1 MKAFL
6 ATSPRNAEE
15 TKRVAKI
22 LNSNGVECACSV
34 SGTDTLQGAALFT
47 QYAEQIGSAD
57 FFLTIQKQI
66 GIDTAVEI
74 GIAHALGKRCY
85 VIVYDKR
92 DIGPDD
98 TMAYHAAG
106 RRISEGELESVINGL
121 KTSMDVGDGLPFH
134 ICDAREHFIGVVRDL
149 NRSFESGRMVDAHYV
164 SELENSLR
172 SRFDQS
178 VVLTSSGTS
187 ALSLTLQA
195 ILGTKREVV
204 VPSLTF
210 PATIQAVLN
219 AGGKPVYADVQ
230 KDSWTL
236 CPEDVSRKCGEKC
249 GAILPVHLFGVPADL
264 GALEKIGQT
273 AGVPVVYD
281 ACQAFGST
289 YKDSEIGAGR
299 CPEVFSLDATKIVTG
314 GLGGFVSADDGL
326 TERIRVMKNLGCSQ
340 HVPVERGTNS
350 RVLEFTAILALRSL
364 RSLDRRMAE
373 RQGIANEYESLIE
386 DLPFIESQTC
396 PQGSVTNHQMYGVL
410 VNQGIGAK
418 AQGAFRALAAA
429 GLGSRVFAPI
439 LLHKDPIFGGHPS
452 IHLPVTE
459 RIAPRLLCL
468 PIHHLVTPE
477 HVSKIGNILRGLS

>member
-1 MKAFL
+1 MKAFV

-15 TKRVAKI
+15 ARRVAKI

-34 SGTDTLQGAALFT
+34 ADADTLQGADLFS
-47 QYAEQIGSAD
+47 QHIEQIGSAD
-57 FFLTIQKQI
+57 FFVAIQKHI

-85 VIVYDKR
+85 VIVYDER
-92 DIGPDD
+92 AITPDHA
-98 TMAYHAAG
+98 MACHAAG
-106 RRISEGELESVINGL
+106 QRISEGELESVIQDLRRNA
-121 KTSMDVGDGLPFH
+121 DEDDDLPFH

-149 NRSFESGRMVDAHYV
+149 NRVFESGRMVDAHYV

-172 SRFDQS
+172 SRFGRS

-187 ALSLTLQA
+187 TLSLTLQA
-195 ILGTKREVV
+195 ILGTKREVI

-219 AGGKPVYADVQ
+219 AGGTPVYADVQ
-230 KDSWTL
+230 QDSWTL
-236 CPEDVSRKCGEKC
+236 CPEDVSRKCGEDC

-264 GALEKIGQT
+264 GALEKIGRT
-273 AGVPVVYD
+273 VGVPVVYD

-289 YKDSEIGAGR
+289 YKNSEIGAGR

-314 GLGGFVSADDGL
+314 GLGGFVSADDEL
-326 TERIRVMKNLGCSQ
+326 TKRINVMKNVGCSQ
-340 HVPVERGTNS
+340 HVPVERGTNA

-373 RQGIANEYESLIE
+373 RRAIAKEYDSLIK

-396 PQGSVTNHQMYGVL
+396 PRGSTTNHQMYGVL
-410 VNQGIGAK
+410 VSQAIGAM
-418 AQGAFRALAAA
+418 AEGAFRTLAGA
-429 GLGSRVFAPI
+429 GLGSRVFAPK
-439 LLHKDPIFGGHPS
+439 LLHKEPIFGGDPT

-477 HVSKIGNILRGLS
+477 HVSKIGDILRGLS